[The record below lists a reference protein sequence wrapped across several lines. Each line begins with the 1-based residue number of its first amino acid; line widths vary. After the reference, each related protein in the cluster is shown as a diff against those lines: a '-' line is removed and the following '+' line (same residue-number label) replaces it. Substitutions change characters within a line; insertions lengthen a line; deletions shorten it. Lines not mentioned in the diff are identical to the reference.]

1 MKFLRKKGFEFT
13 VAKLVTI
20 IIAIIFLVV
29 AIKIIFDVKTKGF
42 DILESIKN
50 LFVFGP

>member
-1 MKFLRKKGFEFT
+1 MKLFRKRGFEFT

-20 IIAIIFLVV
+20 IIAMIFLVI
-29 AIKIIFDVKTKGF
+29 AIKIIWDVKLKGF
-42 DILESIKN
+42 DILEAIKN